1 MRTITTTTTTTTT
14 ATTTTTTTTATT
26 TTNRQNKHLHY
37 FALFV
42 VVFFCFIPK
51 ICFAQ
56 IGYFRKVKIRL
67 NCDSKSKRVSRVR
80 HPQSVFLTLA
90 FFMSVCVSVD
100 FYGQIKSS
108 LIVEMERNVVK
119 MSQKWAP
126 SSIPLSNPNRSLI
139 YFVLLLS
146 NKTRKRAKKK

>member
-14 ATTTTTTTTATT
+14 ATTTTTTTTTATT
-26 TTNRQNKHLHY
+26 TTNRQNKH
-37 FALFV
+37 
-42 VVFFCFIPK
+42 FCSIPK